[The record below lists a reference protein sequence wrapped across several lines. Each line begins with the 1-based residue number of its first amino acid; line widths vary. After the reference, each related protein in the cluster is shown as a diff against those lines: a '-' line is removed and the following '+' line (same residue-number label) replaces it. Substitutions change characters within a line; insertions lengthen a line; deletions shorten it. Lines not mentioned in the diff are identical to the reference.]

1 MKNKAVYIAI
11 LLPALILFGLAV
23 FGSKI
28 PEGRVKQEEKK
39 TNVLRKLDTAESSPS
54 EKDNYQINPTG
65 NINKEP
71 FKMSLDLTKKYTAVM
86 TTTEGVIKIDLYA
99 DKTPITVNNF
109 VSLSKADF
117 YNNVIFHRVV
127 KGFMIQGGDPDGTG
141 AGGPGYQFDDE
152 PFEGEYTRGTI
163 AMANAG
169 PNTNG
174 SQFFIMHRDYPMLP
188 KDYVIFGKVSEG
200 IEVVDKIAEAEITVS
215 PSGEAS
221 KPVKPVKIL
230 SVEIVESNL

>member
-1 MKNKAVYIAI
+1 MNNKAVYIAI
-11 LLPALILFGLAV
+11 LLPILLLIGLAV

-28 PEGRVKQEEKK
+28 PERAVQEKESTK
-39 TNVLRKLDTAESSPS
+39 NVLQKLDTAESSPS

-65 NINKEP
+65 NIQKEP
-71 FKMSLDLTKKYTAVM
+71 PKMNLDINKKYSAVM

-109 VSLSKADF
+109 VILSRADF
-117 YNNVIFHRVV
+117 YNNVIFHRVM
-127 KGFMIQGGDPDGTG
+127 KGFMIQGGDPEGTG
-141 AGGPGYQFDDE
+141 SGGPGYSFADE
-152 PFEGEYTRGTI
+152 PFDGEYTRGTI

-174 SQFFIMHRDYPMLP
+174 SQFFIMHKDYPLQ
-188 KDYVIFGKVSEG
+188 KNYVIFGKVNEG
-200 IEVVDKIAEAEITVS
+200 LEVVDKIAGAEVTVN
-215 PSGEAS
+215 SGGEPS

-230 SVEIVESNL
+230 SIEIVESDE

>member
-1 MKNKAVYIAI
+1 MNNKAVYIAI
-11 LLPALILFGLAV
+11 LLPILLLIGLAV

-28 PEGRVKQEEKK
+28 PKRTVQEKESTK
-39 TNVLRKLDTAESSPS
+39 NVLQKLDTAESSPS

-65 NINKEP
+65 NIQKEP
-71 FKMSLDLTKKYTAVM
+71 PKMNLDINKKYSAVM

-109 VSLSKADF
+109 VTLSRADF
-117 YNNVIFHRVV
+117 YNNVIFHRVM
-127 KGFMIQGGDPDGTG
+127 KGFMIQGGDPEGTG
-141 AGGPGYQFDDE
+141 SGGPGYSFADELFD
-152 PFEGEYTRGTI
+152 GEYTRGTI

-174 SQFFIMHRDYPMLP
+174 SQFFIMHKDYPLQ
-188 KDYVIFGKVSEG
+188 KNYVIFGKVSEG
-200 IEVVDKIAEAEITVS
+200 LEVVDRIAEAEVTVS
-215 PSGEAS
+215 SGGEPS

-230 SVEIVESNL
+230 SIEIVESDE

>member
-1 MKNKAVYIAI
+1 MNNKAVYIAI
-11 LLPALILFGLAV
+11 LLPILLLIGLAV

-28 PEGRVKQEEKK
+28 PKRTVQEKESTK
-39 TNVLRKLDTAESSPS
+39 NVLQKLDTAESSPS

-65 NINKEP
+65 NIQKEP
-71 FKMSLDLTKKYTAVM
+71 PKMNLDINKKYTAVM

-127 KGFMIQGGDPDGTG
+127 KGFMIQGGDPEGTG
-141 AGGPGYQFDDE
+141 SGGPGYQFDDE

-169 PNTNG
+169 PNPNG
-174 SQFFIMHRDYPMLP
+174 SQFFIMHKDYPLP
-188 KDYVIFGKVSEG
+188 KDYVIFGKMESGFETL
-200 IEVVDKIAEAEITVS
+200 DKIAEAQVKAS
-215 PSGEAS
+215 RFGENS
-221 KPVKPVKIL
+221 VPVEPVKVLSIKI
-230 SVEIVESNL
+230 EEK